1 MSVFTFNARNV
12 VPGVGVADTAALTNG
27 TYMAI
32 QGAAGT
38 QRTNILEV
46 FIEGESTASAVS
58 YLTLAHDTVIGIT
71 PAALVT
77 PNSNGTNDP
86 NAGALAAPVLIGIS
100 WTTPPQRATTVTL
113 PKIPFSIN
121 TFGGV
126 LKWNP
131 WAPNMAFAIL
141 GNTQPLGEAS
151 LSAFTGSSASAQV
164 SAHIMY
170 ETA

>member
-1 MSVFTFNARNV
+1 MTVFTFNSRQFS
-12 VPGVGVADTAALTNG
+12 PGAGTADTVALTNN

-46 FIEGESTASAVS
+46 FIQGESTASALS
-58 YLTLAHDTVIGIT
+58 YLTLAHDTTIGVT
-71 PAALVT
+71 AAALAS

-86 NAGALAAPVLIGIS
+86 NAGALANPVVVGIS
-100 WTTPPQRATTVTL
+100 FTTPPQRATTITL
-113 PKIPFSIN
+113 AKVPFSIN
-121 TFGGV
+121 AFGGV

-131 WAPNMAFAIL
+131 WQPNMAYGIL

-151 LSAFTGSSASAQV
+151 LSSFTGSSASAQV

-170 ETA
+170 ETS

>member
-1 MSVFTFNARNV
+1 MASFIFNARNV
-12 VPGVGVADTAALTNG
+12 APGTGIADTVALTNG

-38 QRTNILEV
+38 QRTNIIEV
-46 FIEGESTASAVS
+46 MIEGEATASAVS
-58 YLTLAHDTVIGIT
+58 YLTLAHDTIIGIT
-71 PAALVT
+71 AATLVT
-77 PNSNGTNDP
+77 PNSNGSLDAST
-86 NAGALAAPVLIGIS
+86 GALANPVVVGIS
-100 WTTPPQRATTVTL
+100 FTTPPQRATTVTL
-113 PKIPFSIN
+113 PKVPFSIN

-131 WAPNMAFAIL
+131 WQPNMAFSIL

-151 LSAFTGSSASAQV
+151 LSAFTGSASGAQI
-164 SAHIMY
+164 SAHVIY

>member
-1 MSVFTFNARNV
+1 MTVFTFNARNV
-12 VPGVGVADTAALTNG
+12 SPGVGVADTAALTNG

-46 FIEGESTASAVS
+46 LIEGESGASAVS

-71 PAALVT
+71 PATLVT
-77 PNSNGTNDP
+77 PNSNGTNNP
-86 NAGALAAPVLIGIS
+86 SAGALASPVLAGIS
-100 WTTPPQRATTVTL
+100 FTTPPQRATTVTL

-121 TFGGV
+121 AFGGV

-131 WAPNMAFAIL
+131 WQANMAFAIL

-151 LSAFTGSSASAQV
+151 LSAFTGSAAGAQI

-170 ETA
+170 ETE

>member
-1 MSVFTFNARNV
+1 MASFIFNSRSFS
-12 VPGVGVADTAALTNG
+12 PGAGTADTANITNNTG
-27 TYMAI
+27 MEI

-46 FIEGESTASAVS
+46 FVQGESTASAVS
-58 YLTLAHDTVIGIT
+58 LLTLAHDTTIGVT
-71 PAALVT
+71 PAALAS
-77 PNSNGTNDP
+77 PNSNGPLSGST
-86 NAGALAAPVLIGIS
+86 GALAAPVVAAIS
-100 WTTPPQRATTVTL
+100 WTTPPQRATTITL
-113 PKIPFSIN
+113 PKVPFSIN
-121 TFGGV
+121 AFGGV

-131 WAPNMAFAIL
+131 WQANMAFDIL

-164 SAHIMY
+164 SAHIIY